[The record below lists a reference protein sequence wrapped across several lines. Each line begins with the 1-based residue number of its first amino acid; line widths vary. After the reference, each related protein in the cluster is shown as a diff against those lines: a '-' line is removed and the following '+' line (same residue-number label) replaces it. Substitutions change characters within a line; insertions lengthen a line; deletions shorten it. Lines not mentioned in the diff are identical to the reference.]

1 MSCPSPGGDNRRKT
15 LFPVLF
21 TGMLFLLCFCLIIPV
36 CAQVQAPVI
45 GQVTPKMALAPKNP
59 VADFSADIMQ
69 GPVPLTVQFMD
80 TSLNS
85 PTSWLWDLNGDGKI
99 DSQTKNPRY
108 TYQEPGTYTVTVTVA
123 NSAGKDTET
132 KRGFITAEKGVQGPV
147 ADFSA
152 WPVRGTAPL
161 TVSFTD
167 LSRNDPLSFAW
178 DFNHDDLIDSQ
189 EQNPHFTYTDPGTYS
204 VQLTVRAKNGA
215 DTELKSSYI
224 VVDEPAPITGTTT
237 ARTTPVPTIT
247 VPDTTVPLTIP
258 PIPTTHPAPL
268 TKDAPPDYTLLL
280 VLLIAALLLLGSY
293 VLARSRSSK
302 THSGES
308 RDLHVEVSG
317 GIDYGDGFS
326 SLMDRAESSG
336 KEKSREERGEEE
348 GDEHGSG

>member
-178 DFNHDDLIDSQ
+178 DFNNDGLTDSQ
-189 EQNPHFTYTDPGTYS
+189 EQNPHFTYTDPGRYS
-204 VQLTVRAKNGA
+204 VQLTVRWKTGT
-215 DTELKSSYI
+215 DTELKSDYI
-224 VVDEPAPITGTTT
+224 VVDESVPITGTTT

-247 VPDTTVPLTIP
+247 VPETTVPLTTP

-268 TKDAPPDYTLLL
+268 TKEAPPDYTLLL
-280 VLLIAALLLLGSY
+280 VLLIAALLLFGAYAL
-293 VLARSRSSK
+293 VRSRSSK
-302 THSGES
+302 TRSEES

-326 SLMDRAESSG
+326 SLIDGAESSG
-336 KEKSREERGEEE
+336 KEKPREKEGEG